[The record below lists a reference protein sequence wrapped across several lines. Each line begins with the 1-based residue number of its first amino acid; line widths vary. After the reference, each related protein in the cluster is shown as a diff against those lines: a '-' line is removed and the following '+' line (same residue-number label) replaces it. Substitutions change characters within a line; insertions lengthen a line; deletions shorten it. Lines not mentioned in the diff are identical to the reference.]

1 MFLQDRFLQQGTLS
15 DPGGVPD
22 PTYALPGTLNWMRAL
37 AILVDASTI
46 TPDSVK
52 AACLAANVTKG
63 ANLTDQAKNT
73 IFEQLL
79 MSLHHL
85 SALQAMTALPA
96 KIDTARSSIV
106 TWYYGIFHAASAMI
120 AAQDGSYQDNHAETA
135 NSWDRQFKG
144 RPYIPSPF
152 GHRVTTL
159 VKKDMEAEIEALRS
173 GNTYDLNT
181 PPVTPSQAFGA
192 CMSYLKG
199 SANWRREYIEEEV
212 RIRELPKHGFEN
224 FRKRAAQE
232 IRDKRLEG
240 KCFGFV
246 HQAFRYRGKA
256 NYREALFISYGQHIE
271 AMLHNYPGDL
281 VTVLKGFLCLA
292 GTFSSIRIGKPLWNE
307 FIDDLEDNTSLLAK
321 PKTIWKNL

>member
-15 DPGGVPD
+15 DPKGVPD

-52 AACLAANVTKG
+52 AACAAANVTKG

-85 SALQAMTALPA
+85 SALQAMASLPA
-96 KIDTARSSIV
+96 KIDTSRSGIV

-135 NSWDRQFKG
+135 NSWDRQFKDK
-144 RPYIPSPF
+144 PFIPRPF
-152 GHRVTTL
+152 GYRVTTL
-159 VKKDMEAEIEALRS
+159 VKKDMEAEIEALRA
-173 GNTYDLNT
+173 GNVHNLNSAPT
-181 PPVTPSQAFGA
+181 NQHQAFGA

-199 SANWRREYIEEEV
+199 TSDWRREYIEDDL
-212 RIRELPKHGFEN
+212 RNRELKKMGLDN
-224 FRKRAAQE
+224 FRSKPAKE
-232 IRDKRLEG
+232 LRDARLHG
-240 KCFGFV
+240 KTLGFV

-271 AMLHNYPGDL
+271 ALLHNYPGDL

-307 FIDDLEDNTSLLAK
+307 FLDDLEGNTSLVAK
-321 PKTIWKNL
+321 PKSIWKNL

>member
-15 DPGGVPD
+15 DPKGVPD

-37 AILVDASTI
+37 AILVDATPI
-46 TPDSVK
+46 TPVSVK
-52 AACLAANVTKG
+52 TACAGANVTK
-63 ANLTDQAKNT
+63 ANLSDQAKNT

-85 SALQAMTALPA
+85 SALQAMESLPA

-120 AAQDGSYQDNHAETA
+120 AAQDGSYQDNHTETA
-135 NSWDRQFKG
+135 NSWDRQFRDK
-144 RPYIPSPF
+144 PFIPSPF
-152 GHRVTTL
+152 CHRVTTL
-159 VKKDMEAEIEALRS
+159 VKKDMEAEIDALRA

-181 PPVTPSQAFGA
+181 PPGNPTQAFGA

-199 SANWRREYIEEEV
+199 SANWRREYIEDEL
-212 RIRELPKHGFEN
+212 RDRELAKAGLKD
-224 FRKRAAQE
+224 FRTKVAKE
-232 IRDKRLEG
+232 IRDKRLDG

-271 AMLHNYPGDL
+271 ALLHNYPRDL
-281 VTVLKGFLCLA
+281 VTVLNGFLCLA
-292 GTFSSIRIGKPLWNE
+292 GTFSSIRIGKPLWND
-307 FIDDLEDNTSLLAK
+307 FLVDLENNTSLLAK
-321 PKTIWKNL
+321 PKSIWDNL